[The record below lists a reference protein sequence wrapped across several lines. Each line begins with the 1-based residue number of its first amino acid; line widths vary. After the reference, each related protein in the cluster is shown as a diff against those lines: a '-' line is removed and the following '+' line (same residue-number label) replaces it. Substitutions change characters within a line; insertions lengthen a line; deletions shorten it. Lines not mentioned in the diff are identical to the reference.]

1 MEMKAPTTTAQ
12 PQPPSGGVY
21 PWGPPSAGG
30 MSAHEEED
38 DEDGDEISCSCWRTT
53 GCRGEENPAAGA
65 LGSGVK
71 TCGRN
76 RAESRLNQYRS
87 EGQTHKSSF
96 HTSQHFYLICCQL
109 RDELWRKGGMRNERS
124 STVVKSKHA
133 EKKKK
138 VCNFYEI
145 LSAKRCHGEKEHLCR
160 ARAACQHTRGR
171 QTFVLFILQTDN
183 QRLNPESFSVNS
195 FLILPV

>member
-38 DEDGDEISCSCWRTT
+38 DEDGDEISCSCSRTT

-76 RAESRLNQYRS
+76 RAESWLNQYRS

-138 VCNFYEI
+138 FVIFMKSFRPSAVMVRKSICAGPGPHANIPEVDKH
-145 LSAKRCHGEKEHLCR
+145 LSYLSY
-160 ARAACQHTRGR
+160 
-171 QTFVLFILQTDN
+171 
-183 QRLNPESFSVNS
+183 RL
-195 FLILPV
+195 IIKD

>member
-1 MEMKAPTTTAQ
+1 METKSAA
-12 PQPPSGGVY
+12 V
-21 PWGPPSAGG
+21 AGG
-30 MSAHEEED
+30 QLGAEEKK
-38 DEDGDEISCSCWRTT
+38 ILQ
-53 GCRGEENPAAGA
+53 AGA

-133 EKKKK
+133 EKKKS
-138 VCNFYEI
+138 
-145 LSAKRCHGEKEHLCR
+145 L
-160 ARAACQHTRGR
+160 
-171 QTFVLFILQTDN
+171 
-183 QRLNPESFSVNS
+183 
-195 FLILPV
+195 